1 MVGAFLFE
9 DTMTKLYSYIRFSS
23 TRQADSSSFE
33 RQKRTAKE
41 IAEKYGLELVTS
53 YQDLGVSAFKGANSK
68 TGALSRFMEEIGRSV
83 PIGSW
88 LVVENLD
95 RLSRQSIIEAQ
106 ELFLSI
112 IRRGITIVTGMDGK
126 VYSKESV
133 NANPLDLLLSV
144 MMFARANEES
154 QTKRNRTNSSALL
167 KIKAHQQNPQ
177 SPAVAIEEIG
187 KNMWWTDTTSGRVL
201 PHPVYFPVL
210 QKIVQLRQEGHSAG
224 VILDYLNEHHEPPA
238 PTSNKKHGKWSRA
251 MVSRLFAT
259 KALIGV
265 KTVNVDGVEYEL
277 RDYYP
282 RVLSDSEFYFLR
294 KNIIKKAWDYSHVKE
309 KVIPLLSGIGVLRC
323 VHCGATMV
331 KQTAANG
338 KREQYRYCCDGRKSG
353 RTDCPYPN
361 WGFRAVT
368 LEGAV
373 LQLLAD
379 KIWIADDKTNPIP
392 EIQVKIDEISR
403 KIDNLINLSAMTG
416 ATKEL
421 ANQITDLNS
430 QREALHEEIRLFER
444 EMYSVDSQ
452 GWDKLAQFDL
462 SDVQNE
468 ERLKVRLKIK
478 GALHEIECSRID
490 SKKNLFVLVYLDGL
504 RQRLVIENN
513 RGLKKGQIFV
523 DLKTI
528 NDRQILESAGMVL
541 HPCIEMIIDSDWKA
555 PEEIP
560 GLLSEE
566 FGI

>member
-1 MVGAFLFE
+1 
-9 DTMTKLYSYIRFSS
+9 MTKLYSYIRFSS
-23 TRQADSSSFE
+23 MRQSDGSSYE
-33 RQKRTAKE
+33 RQIRMAKE
-41 IAEKYGLELVTS
+41 IADRYNLELVND

-68 TGALSRFMEEIGRSV
+68 TGALSRFLDEIGRSIPV
-83 PIGSW
+83 GSW
-88 LVVENLD
+88 LFIENLD
-95 RLSRQSIIEAQ
+95 RLSRQDIISAQ

-112 IRRGITIVTGMDGK
+112 IRRGITIVTGMDNK
-126 VYSKESV
+126 IYSIETV
-133 NANPLDLLLSV
+133 TANPMDLMFSILL
-144 MMFARANEES
+144 FIRGNEES

-238 PTSNKKHGKWSRA
+238 PTRNKKHGKWSRA

-294 KNIIKKAWDYSHVKE
+294 KNIIKKAWDYSHDKE

-368 LEGAV
+368 LECAV

-379 KIWIADDKTNPIP
+379 KIWIAEDKTNPIP

-541 HPCIEMIIDSDWKA
+541 HPCIEMIIDADWKA